1 MRVNGDDLLIV
12 KKKKSLYMG
21 KIAKWFLRLESND
34 FIKTLQVVWLLFKM
48 IEGGINNKL
57 LDHFSFSN
65 IN

>member
-1 MRVNGDDLLIV
+1 
-12 KKKKSLYMG
+12 MG

-57 LDHFSFSN
+57 LDHFSFFN